1 MINQLLKDEPTQI
14 SKKDAKNLLKCY
26 QEEASFFSEVYPSYI
41 NLEQETLIRN
51 QLYVDERV
59 PLPEWGNF
67 FIEIGR
73 RVAEWGTGKNCL
85 VVALAIPT
93 KAFAA
98 ALAAIGVV
106 LAKPNLY
113 SHQVDIDEHFEQ
125 LCSLPKGTQVFHQ
138 HGKHLLLATY
148 EGVANLYGEPMLF
161 IRVGKRRDGNLTYR
175 VRKKDSHRVRFSSK
189 EHMPLCSED
198 EIGQPFIISDFLA
211 GLIGEAEAL
220 QFSTT
225 TKLDCVI
232 LGNINTFKQEITSIP
247 FTCKP
252 VLSSFKKGV
261 LQEVLRVQNFLANQ
275 NQPYRSEFLKVIGN
289 QSPQTTGGLVPNVT
303 IFDGATGFIKW
314 RDDWCNS
321 HWIVLLDRTEPHFR
335 EAVDIIN
342 NDYSYRVG
350 DEDIQLTVT
359 PPTGVELVI
368 YEKAR

>member
-1 MINQLLKDEPTQI
+1 M
-14 SKKDAKNLLKCY
+14 DAKNILNCY
-26 QEEASFFSEVYPSYI
+26 PEEAIIFPEVYPSYI
-41 NLEQETLIRN
+41 NLEQETLIRS

-73 RVAEWGTGKNCL
+73 RVAEWGTGKNRL

-98 ALAAIGVV
+98 ALAAVGVV
-106 LAKPNLY
+106 LAKPNITY
-113 SHQVDIDEHFEQ
+113 QQVDINQHFEQ
-125 LCSLPKGTQVFHQ
+125 LRSSPKGTQVFFQ
-138 HGKHLLLATY
+138 YGEKLLVASY
-148 EGVANLYGEPMLF
+148 EGVAYLYGEPMLF
-161 IRVGKRRDGNLTYR
+161 IRVGKRRYGINDGSLTYR
-175 VRKKDSHRVRFSSK
+175 VRRQDCHRVMFSSR
-189 EHMPLCSED
+189 EHTPLCLED

-220 QFSTT
+220 QFSTK

-232 LGNINTFKQEITSIP
+232 LGNINTLKQEITSIP
-247 FTCKP
+247 FTCKS
-252 VLSSFKKGV
+252 VLSPFQEGV
-261 LQEVLRVQNFLANQ
+261 LQEVLRVQKFIPNQ

-289 QSPQTTGGLVPNVT
+289 QSPQTAGGLVPNVT

-359 PPTGVELVI
+359 PPDGVELVI
-368 YEKAR
+368 YEKLR